1 MKRKLF
7 VVIILL
13 ISQIFLYA
21 ADTGP
26 QWEFTRSFSIQA
38 GRDEFAT
45 IDITPISAQ
54 SENYRIGMPFNIE
67 DSQVQYTNTAG
78 RTIAEWSLISN
89 TAFELLVEAEELHY
103 IGALDEIANPPSG
116 LPYILSFQCTMSLAS
131 GRTTEMNFWF
141 DLSSKTCGAGAG
153 SGTAEVVAEGVT
165 ISSDY
170 NTGAFLFKPIGN
182 ISTGLPGNAYLG
194 SLDGTIDFRFS
205 SGVDPS
211 NEEYPA
217 GQYEALVCITL
228 SVNE

>member
-1 MKRKLF
+1 MKKVVF
-7 VVIILL
+7 VIAVFL

-21 ADTGP
+21 ASAEP
-26 QWEFTRSFSIQA
+26 NWEFTRSFSIQA

-45 IDITPISAQ
+45 INITPISAQ

-67 DSQVQYTNTAG
+67 DSQVQYSNTAG

-103 IGALDEIANPPSG
+103 IGALATDAKAPSG

-131 GRTTEMNFWF
+131 GRTTEMDFWF
-141 DLSSKTCGAGAG
+141 DLSSNTCGAGAG
-153 SGTAEVVAEGVT
+153 SGTAQVVPEGAT
-165 ISSDY
+165 ISSEY
-170 NTGAFLFKPIGN
+170 KTGAFLFEPVGS

-194 SLDGTIDFRFS
+194 SLDGTIVFRFS
-205 SGVDPS
+205 QGVTPS
-211 NEEYPA
+211 SDEYHA
-217 GQYEALVCITL
+217 GQYEASVRITL